1 MTRKESSQLRRR
13 CKKKFWGNCMTKRKM
28 VYILL
33 FLIFFI
39 FFVFGT
45 FTKEVKPDTLHNVS
59 WLMKLALDDNNY
71 TEFNNF
77 FIEGRKG
84 KISLEEFK
92 KMSDIS
98 TAGWEDRSY
107 QLIKF
112 SNGEMLLVY
121 MSPNKI
127 HGKYYIQD
135 IKIVPDDLKDFFEPN
150 K

>member
-1 MTRKESSQLRRR
+1 
-13 CKKKFWGNCMTKRKM
+13 MTKRKM
-28 VYILL
+28 VFTLL
-33 FLIFFI
+33 FLIFLI
-39 FFVFGT
+39 FLIFVVFGT

-59 WLMKLALDDNNY
+59 WLMKLSLDDNDY
-71 TEFNNF
+71 TEFNKF
-77 FIEGRKG
+77 FIEGRRG
-84 KISLEEFK
+84 KISLEEFE

-121 MSPNKI
+121 VSPSKI
-127 HGKYYIQD
+127 NGKYYIQD

-150 K
+150 E